1 MPKVRFKKKKKKR
14 YIKGQNIKKLIKLK
28 MLALKD
34 NIKKRKRQDK
44 AWEKIF
50 KKYISDKGL
59 AGRLYFFKKHYN

>member
-1 MPKVRFKKKKKKR
+1 
-14 YIKGQNIKKLIKLK
+14 

>member
-1 MPKVRFKKKKKKR
+1 
-14 YIKGQNIKKLIKLK
+14 

-34 NIKKRKRQDK
+34 IKKRKRQDK

-59 AGRLYFFKKHYN
+59 AGRLYFFKKTITTNNKTKNNKELI